1 MMRQKTLPMDYRNGY
16 KSSATC
22 PLCDGHVYQGDPCGN
37 CYAPASVLESIV
49 TAEKAPRFIGVLG
62 PSGVGKTVY
71 LGMLL
76 DMLAR
81 GVGGLSGM
89 ARGPFS
95 LSLHRNLILA
105 LEHQRFPDKTPNEP
119 DHWQW
124 VHCEVSSGRRGRVFD
139 IVTPDVAG
147 EAVQAEIEKP
157 KSNKII
163 RALIGKCSALVVLI
177 DTIQVVSEGQGQE
190 LFAMQLISYLDSL
203 QQARRGRKVS
213 IPVALVFTKA
223 DLCEDA
229 IGDPAFFAR
238 ANAPALA
245 RTCESRLKNFRF
257 YSSAVAG
264 STAKLVD
271 SYGTET
277 LVPLRIEPR
286 GIIEPFAWLMTQ
298 VR

>member
-1 MMRQKTLPMDYRNGY
+1 MRTKALLMDYNNGY

-37 CYAPASVLESIV
+37 CYAPAGVIESIV
-49 TAEKAPRFIGVLG
+49 TSERPPRFIGVLG
-62 PSGVGKTVY
+62 PTGVGKTVY

-81 GVGGLSGM
+81 GVGGLHGM

-124 VHCEVSSGRRGRVFD
+124 VHCEVSSGRRGKVYD

-147 EAVQAEIEKP
+147 EAVQSELENP

-163 RALIGKCSALVVLI
+163 RALIGKCSALVVLVDI
-177 DTIQVVSEGQGQE
+177 LQVIGDGQGQE

-203 QQARRGRKVS
+203 QSVRRNRKVA
-213 IPVALVFTKA
+213 IPVAIVFTKA

-229 IGDPAFFAR
+229 IDNAELFAR
-238 ANAPALA
+238 SNAPALA
-245 RTCESRLKNFRF
+245 RICESRLKNYKF
-257 YSSAVAG
+257 YCSAVAG

-271 SYGTET
+271 AYGTET

-298 VR
+298 LR

>member
-1 MMRQKTLPMDYRNGY
+1 MRTKSLLMDYNNGY
-16 KSSATC
+16 KSSAAC

-37 CYAPASVLESIV
+37 CYAPAGVIESIV
-49 TAEKAPRFIGVLG
+49 TSERPPRFIGVLG
-62 PSGVGKTVY
+62 PTGVGKTVY

-81 GVGGLSGM
+81 GVGGLHGM

-124 VHCEVSSGRRGRVFD
+124 VHCEVSAGRRGKVYD

-147 EAVQAEIEKP
+147 EAVQNELEHP

-163 RALIGKCSALVVLI
+163 RALIGKCTALVVLVDI
-177 DTIQVVSEGQGQE
+177 LQVIGDGQGQE
-190 LFAMQLISYLDSL
+190 LFAMQLISYLDSI
-203 QQARRGRKVS
+203 QSASRSRKVAT
-213 IPVALVFTKA
+213 PVALVFTKA

-229 IGDPAFFAR
+229 IDNPELFAR
-238 ANAPALA
+238 SNAPGLA
-245 RTCESRLKNFRF
+245 RICESRLKNYKFF
-257 YSSAVAG
+257 CSAVAG

-271 SYGTET
+271 AYGTET

-298 VR
+298 LR

>member
-1 MMRQKTLPMDYRNGY
+1 MLTKTLLMDYNNGY
-16 KSSATC
+16 KSSASC

-37 CYAPASVLESIV
+37 CYAPASVIESIV
-49 TAEKAPRFIGVLG
+49 TSERAPRFIGVLG
-62 PSGVGKTVY
+62 PTGVGKTVY

-81 GVGGLSGM
+81 GVGGLHGM

-124 VHCEVSSGRRGRVFD
+124 VHCEVSAGRRGRVFD

-147 EAVQAEIEKP
+147 EAVQAELENP
-157 KSNKII
+157 KSNRII
-163 RALIGKCSALVVLI
+163 RALIGKCSALVVLVDI
-177 DTIQVVSEGQGQE
+177 LQVISEGQGQE

-203 QQARRGRKVS
+203 RQSRRGRKVTL
-213 IPVALVFTKA
+213 PVALVFTKA

-229 IGDPAFFAR
+229 IQDPELFAR
-238 ANAPALA
+238 ANVPGLA
-245 RTCESRLKNFRF
+245 RICESRLKNFRF
-257 YSSAVAG
+257 YCSAVAG

-271 SYGTET
+271 AYGGET

-286 GIIEPFAWLMTQ
+286 GIVEPFAWLMDQ

>member
-1 MMRQKTLPMDYRNGY
+1 MQTKSLLMDYSKGY

-37 CYAPASVLESIV
+37 CYAPASVIESIV
-49 TAEKAPRFIGVLG
+49 TSERVPRFIGVLG
-62 PSGVGKTVY
+62 PTGVGKTVY

-76 DMLAR
+76 DMLSR
-81 GVGGLSGM
+81 GVGGLHGM

-124 VHCEVSSGRRGRVFD
+124 VHCEVTAGRRGRIFD

-147 EAVQAEIEKP
+147 EAVQAELENP

-163 RALIGKCSALVVLI
+163 RALIGKCAALVVLI
-177 DTIQVVSEGQGQE
+177 DILQVVSEGQGQE
-190 LFAMQLISYLDSL
+190 LFAMQLISYLDSI
-203 QQARRGRKVS
+203 QAIRRGRKVS

-229 IGDPAFFAR
+229 IKNPEFFAKT
-238 ANAPALA
+238 NAPGLA
-245 RTCESRLKNFRF
+245 RICESRLRNYRF
-257 YSSAVAG
+257 YCSAVAG
-264 STAKLVD
+264 SSAKLVD
-271 SYGTET
+271 AYGGET

>member
-1 MMRQKTLPMDYRNGY
+1 MSTKTILMDYGNGY
-16 KSSATC
+16 KSSAAC
-22 PLCDGHVYQGDPCGN
+22 PLCEGHVYQGDPCGS
-37 CYAPASVLESIV
+37 CYAPASVIESIV
-49 TAEKAPRFIGVLG
+49 TSDRVPRFIGVLG

-81 GVGGLSGM
+81 GIGGLNGM
-89 ARGPFS
+89 ARSPFS

-124 VHCEVSSGRRGRVFD
+124 VHCEVTTGRRGRVFD

-147 EAVQAEIEKP
+147 EAVQAEIETP
-157 KSNKII
+157 KSNRII

-177 DTIQVVSEGQGQE
+177 DTLQVIGDGQGQE

-203 QQARRGRKVS
+203 QASRRRGKVS

-223 DLCEDA
+223 DLCEEA
-229 IGDPAFFAR
+229 IGDPNVFAR
-238 ANAPALA
+238 ANAPGLA
-245 RTCESRLKNFRF
+245 RICEARLKCFKF
-257 YSSAVAG
+257 YCSAVAG

-271 SYGTET
+271 AYGTET
-277 LVPLRIEPR
+277 LIPLRIEPR
-286 GIIEPFAWLMTQ
+286 GIIEPFAWLMSQ
-298 VR
+298 IR

>member
-1 MMRQKTLPMDYRNGY
+1 MFNKTLIMDYNAGY

-22 PLCDGHVYQGDPCGN
+22 PLCDGHVYQGDPCGS
-37 CYAPASVLESIV
+37 CYAPAGVIESIV
-49 TAEKAPRFIGVLG
+49 TSERVPRFVGVLG
-62 PSGVGKTVY
+62 PTGVGKTVY

-81 GVGGLSGM
+81 GVGGLHGM

-105 LEHQRFPDKTPNEP
+105 LESQRFPDKTPNEP

-124 VHCEVSSGRRGRVFD
+124 IHCEVSSGKRGRIFD

-147 EAVQAEIEKP
+147 EAVQRELESP
-157 KSNKII
+157 KSNRVI
-163 RALIGKCSALVVLI
+163 RALIGKCSALVLLI
-177 DTIQVVSEGQGQE
+177 DTVGVISEGQGQE
-190 LFAMQLISYLDSL
+190 LFAMQLVSYLDSL
-203 QQARRGRKVS
+203 QGGRRGRKVTV
-213 IPVALVFTKA
+213 PVALVFTKA

-229 IGDPAFFAR
+229 IDNPELFAR
-238 ANAPALA
+238 ANAPGLA
-245 RTCESRLKNFRF
+245 RLCESRLKTYRF
-257 YSSAVAG
+257 YCSAVAG

-271 SYGTET
+271 PHGGET

-286 GIIEPFAWLMTQ
+286 GIIEPFAWLMNE

>member
-1 MMRQKTLPMDYRNGY
+1 MTNKTLLLDYSQGY

-37 CYAPASVLESIV
+37 CYAPGSVIESIL
-49 TAEKAPRFIGVLG
+49 TSERTPRFIGVLG
-62 PSGVGKTVY
+62 PTGVGKTVY

-81 GVGGLSGM
+81 GAGGMHGM

-95 LSLHRNLILA
+95 LNLHRNLVLA
-105 LEHQRFPDKTPNEP
+105 LEHQRFPEKTPNEP

-124 VHCEVSSGRRGRVFD
+124 VHCEVTAGRRSRIFD

-147 EAVQAEIEKP
+147 EAVQAELEAP
-157 KSNKII
+157 KSNKVI
-163 RALIGKCSALVVLI
+163 RALIGKCAALVVLI
-177 DTIQVVSEGQGQE
+177 DTLQVVIEGQGQE

-203 QQARRGRKVS
+203 QPNRRRRKIK
-213 IPVALVFTKA
+213 IPVALVFTKT

-229 IGDPAFFAR
+229 IHDPERFAKS
-238 ANAPALA
+238 NAPGLA
-245 RTCESRLKNFRF
+245 RICESRLQNYRF
-257 YSSAVAG
+257 YCSAVAG

-271 SYGTET
+271 SYGSEV

-286 GIIEPFAWLMTQ
+286 GIIEPFAWLMSQ

>member
-1 MMRQKTLPMDYRNGY
+1 MLTKTLLMDYKHGY

-22 PLCDGHVYQGDPCGN
+22 PLCDGHVYQGDPCGA
-37 CYAPASVLESIV
+37 CYAPAGVIESIV
-49 TAEKAPRFIGVLG
+49 ASERVPRFVGVLG
-62 PSGVGKTVY
+62 PTNVGKTVY

-81 GVGGLSGM
+81 GVGGLHGM

-105 LEHQRFPDKTPNEP
+105 LENQRFPDKTPNEP
-119 DHWQW
+119 DQWQW
-124 VHCEVSSGRRGRVFD
+124 VHCEVSAGKRGRVFD

-147 EAVQAEIEKP
+147 EAVQRELETP
-157 KSNKII
+157 KSNRVV
-163 RALIGKCSALVVLI
+163 RALIGKCSALVLLI
-177 DTIQVVSEGQGQE
+177 DTVGVISEGQGQE
-190 LFAMQLISYLDSL
+190 LFAMQLISYLDSI
-203 QQARRGRKVS
+203 QAARHGRKVA

-229 IGDPAFFAR
+229 IDNPELFAR

-245 RTCESRLKNFRF
+245 RLCESRLKNYRF
-257 YSSAVAG
+257 YCSAVAG
-264 STAKLVD
+264 STARLVD
-271 SYGTET
+271 PHGGET

-286 GIIEPFAWLMTQ
+286 GIIEPFAWLMNE

>member
-1 MMRQKTLPMDYRNGY
+1 MLTKTLLMDYNNGY
-16 KSSATC
+16 KSSANC

-37 CYAPASVLESIV
+37 CYAPAGVIESIV
-49 TAEKAPRFIGVLG
+49 TSDRTPRFIGVLG
-62 PSGVGKTVY
+62 PTGVGKTVY

-81 GVGGLSGM
+81 GVGGLHGM

-124 VHCEVSSGRRGRVFD
+124 VHCEVSAGRRGRVFD

-147 EAVQAEIEKP
+147 EAVQAELENP
-157 KSNKII
+157 KSNRIV
-163 RALIGKCSALVVLI
+163 RALIGKCSALVVLVDI
-177 DTIQVVSEGQGQE
+177 LQVISEGQGQE

-203 QQARRGRKVS
+203 RQPRRGRKVT

-229 IGDPAFFAR
+229 IQDPELFAR
-238 ANAPALA
+238 SNAPGLA
-245 RTCESRLKNFRF
+245 RICESRLKNFRF
-257 YSSAVAG
+257 YCSAVAG